1 MLFISS
7 SILLNDLYV
16 CQSQISIH
24 IIFHFF
30 FFFLALKIEEKS
42 IVRRK
47 IEDFNK

>member
-16 CQSQISIH
+16 CQSQISIR

-30 FFFLALKIEEKS
+30 FLGLKIEEKS